1 MGYLGLWIEYMK
13 KAIKQWNE
21 YRIDFIFISVAS
33 IIAICLS
40 VANIEIIFT
49 QVDNILGWTKYEVIW
64 ILGFFTLVQCIFNTF
79 FINCFDVGSWVCS
92 GNLDILRTR
101 PRSEIFQLLFTER
114 YNVEFPID
122 QLVMG
127 IVLLIWSD
135 MKLQLSWTVGKCLY
149 FIGATV
155 ISTIIYTCIVFII
168 SAMSLWSVKSNY
180 FVEFIFE
187 LEEVNQY
194 PLNVYGTGITFLLTY
209 IIPIGFVSF
218 YPSQYILG
226 KEEYYK
232 YAFFSPIVAI
242 VLLVVTVLVWNFG
255 IRHYQ
260 SPNS

>member
-1 MGYLGLWIEYMK
+1 M
-13 KAIKQWNE
+13 
-21 YRIDFIFISVAS
+21 
-33 IIAICLS
+33 
-40 VANIEIIFT
+40 
-49 QVDNILGWTKYEVIW
+49 
-64 ILGFFTLVQCIFNTF
+64 
-79 FINCFDVGSWVCS
+79 
-92 GNLDILRTR
+92 
-101 PRSEIFQLLFTER
+101 
-114 YNVEFPID
+114 
-122 QLVMG
+122 
-127 IVLLIWSD
+127 
-135 MKLQLSWTVGKCLY
+135 
-149 FIGATV
+149 